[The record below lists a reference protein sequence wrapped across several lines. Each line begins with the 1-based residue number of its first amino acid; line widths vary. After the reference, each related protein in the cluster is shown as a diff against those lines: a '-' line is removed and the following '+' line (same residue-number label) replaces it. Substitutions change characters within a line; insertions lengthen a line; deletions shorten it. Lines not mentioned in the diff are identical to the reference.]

1 MLNNRKRSNVQQHF
15 CVCRRMY
22 PKLLQKQINFFER
35 NSRLFPHTKKKK
47 KTILRTCWA
56 PTMTRQSTISESM
69 ALPGRTGAT
78 MIHCSRS
85 LACRAVNIGFGSAV
99 CCAVAVPSAAP
110 GSGSGSA
117 SRFVA
122 CRGNRSITQRRRDE
136 RDSVYAPVPGTSSGR
151 TRVSARQDTVCVVDV
166 DVDVDA
172 GVKVD
177 GPGVWET
184 SSSSS
189 EDDAVKLEIFGVA
202 CEETVGIV
210 GIVDGGLDW
219 AAPAGKGKG
228 EDFGFVNANRLFGF
242 SFAFRIATLLSS
254 SVICY

>member
-1 MLNNRKRSNVQQHF
+1 M
-15 CVCRRMY
+15 
-22 PKLLQKQINFFER
+22 
-35 NSRLFPHTKKKK
+35 
-47 KTILRTCWA
+47 
-56 PTMTRQSTISESM
+56 
-69 ALPGRTGAT
+69 
-78 MIHCSRS
+78 
-85 LACRAVNIGFGSAV
+85 
-99 CCAVAVPSAAP
+99 
-110 GSGSGSA
+110 
-117 SRFVA
+117 
-122 CRGNRSITQRRRDE
+122 
-136 RDSVYAPVPGTSSGR
+136 
-151 TRVSARQDTVCVVDV
+151 CVVDV

-184 SSSSS
+184 SSEE

-242 SFAFRIATLLSS
+242 SFALRIATLLSS

>member
-22 PKLLQKQINFFER
+22 PKLLQKQINFLKIGF
-35 NSRLFPHTKKKK
+35 FPTRKKKK
-47 KTILRTCWA
+47 KIILRTCWA

-99 CCAVAVPSAAP
+99 CCTVAVPSAAP

-136 RDSVYAPVPGTSSGR
+136 RDSVYAPVPGASSGR

-189 EDDAVKLEIFGVA
+189 EDDAVKLETFGVA

-242 SFAFRIATLLSS
+242 SFALRIATLLSS

>member
-1 MLNNRKRSNVQQHF
+1 
-15 CVCRRMY
+15 
-22 PKLLQKQINFFER
+22 
-35 NSRLFPHTKKKK
+35 
-47 KTILRTCWA
+47 
-56 PTMTRQSTISESM
+56 
-69 ALPGRTGAT
+69 

-85 LACRAVNIGFGSAV
+85 LACRAVNIGFVSAV
-99 CCAVAVPSAAP
+99 CCTVVVPSAAP

-136 RDSVYAPVPGTSSGR
+136 RDSVYAPVPGASSGR

>member
-1 MLNNRKRSNVQQHF
+1 M
-15 CVCRRMY
+15 
-22 PKLLQKQINFFER
+22 
-35 NSRLFPHTKKKK
+35 
-47 KTILRTCWA
+47 
-56 PTMTRQSTISESM
+56 
-69 ALPGRTGAT
+69 
-78 MIHCSRS
+78 
-85 LACRAVNIGFGSAV
+85 
-99 CCAVAVPSAAP
+99 
-110 GSGSGSA
+110 
-117 SRFVA
+117 
-122 CRGNRSITQRRRDE
+122 
-136 RDSVYAPVPGTSSGR
+136 YAPVPGASSGR

-166 DVDVDA
+166 DFDVDA

-184 SSSSS
+184 SSS
-189 EDDAVKLEIFGVA
+189 DGAVKLETFGVA

-242 SFAFRIATLLSS
+242 SFALRIATLLSS

>member
-1 MLNNRKRSNVQQHF
+1 
-15 CVCRRMY
+15 
-22 PKLLQKQINFFER
+22 
-35 NSRLFPHTKKKK
+35 
-47 KTILRTCWA
+47 
-56 PTMTRQSTISESM
+56 
-69 ALPGRTGAT
+69 

-85 LACRAVNIGFGSAV
+85 LACRAVNIGFVSAV
-99 CCAVAVPSAAP
+99 CCAVAVPSIARGSGP

>member
-1 MLNNRKRSNVQQHF
+1 
-15 CVCRRMY
+15 
-22 PKLLQKQINFFER
+22 
-35 NSRLFPHTKKKK
+35 
-47 KTILRTCWA
+47 
-56 PTMTRQSTISESM
+56 
-69 ALPGRTGAT
+69 

-99 CCAVAVPSAAP
+99 CCTVVVPSAAP

-136 RDSVYAPVPGTSSGR
+136 RDSVYAPVPGTSSVR